1 MDELIKFLQ
10 KEKHKKFLELFMMIE
25 EISRKEDIISFSYEH
40 DVLMIK
46 TGEREYYRITIN
58 KDKEVQNG

>member
-25 EISRKEDIISFSYEH
+25 EVSRKEDIISFSYEN
-40 DVLMIK
+40 DILMIK

-58 KDKEVQNG
+58 KDKEV